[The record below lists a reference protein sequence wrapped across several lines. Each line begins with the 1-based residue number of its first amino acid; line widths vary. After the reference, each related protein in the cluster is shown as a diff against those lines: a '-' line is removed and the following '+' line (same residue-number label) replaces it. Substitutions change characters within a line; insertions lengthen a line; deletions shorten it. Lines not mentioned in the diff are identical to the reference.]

1 MCRKDREKII
11 WIIIT
16 EPNFKGKDKQKIE
29 NLKDMGSLERK
40 DKKQEF

>member
-1 MCRKDREKII
+1 MESLNDMGRSRKERKP
-11 WIIIT
+11 T
-16 EPNFKGKDKQKIE
+16 GKKIE